1 MDPAAIGARLASSVV
16 APLIKKLFVAEG
28 PGAGLAD
35 KPVRVSS
42 LVSFTGE
49 KRVLSDL
56 DLHKIAKE
64 LVNRAAQSTGVEER
78 LPSYELAAVA
88 HSVADTLRAMDS
100 IDMDDVQ
107 AVQLGH
113 MALSQHLHRDACP

>member
-28 PGAGLAD
+28 PGAGLVD
-35 KPVRVSS
+35 KPVRIAS

-56 DLHKIAKE
+56 DLQKIAKE
-64 LVNRAAQSTGVEER
+64 LVSRGTPRARTER
-78 LPSYELAAVA
+78 RSFFHGDPSE
-88 HSVADTLRAMDS
+88 T
-100 IDMDDVQ
+100 
-107 AVQLGH
+107 
-113 MALSQHLHRDACP
+113 P